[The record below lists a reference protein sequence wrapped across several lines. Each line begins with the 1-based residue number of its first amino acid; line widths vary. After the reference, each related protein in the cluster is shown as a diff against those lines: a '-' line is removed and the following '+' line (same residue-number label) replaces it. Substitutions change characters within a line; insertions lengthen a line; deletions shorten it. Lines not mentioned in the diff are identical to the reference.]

1 MTHNRDKM
9 DKLFREARIEAEE
22 DKADNNKVHL
32 SFSSEEPYERWFG
45 TEILS
50 HDEGCVDLSRLNEIG
65 VLLFN
70 HDRDK
75 VIGRIE
81 KAWLENGRGEA
92 DVVFDDDEASQLIL
106 SKVRSGSL
114 KTTSVGYQVSNWEEV
129 EQGAKSEDGR
139 FTGPCFI
146 AKRWM
151 PYEISVVSVPAD
163 STVGVDR
170 ELGDD
175 EPISYSRYEAQIRIN
190 KNYVEERT

>member
-1 MTHNRDKM
+1 MTQNRDKM
-9 DKLFREARIEAEE
+9 DKLFREARIEAGE

-92 DVVFDDDEASQLIL
+92 DVVFDDDEDSQLIL

-114 KTTSVGYQVSNWEEV
+114 KTTSVGYQVV
-129 EQGAKSEDGR
+129 TGKKSSKEPRARMDGSLVHVLLRKGGCLMR
-139 FTGPCFI
+139 FPL
-146 AKRWM
+146 
-151 PYEISVVSVPAD
+151 SVF
-163 STVGVDR
+163 R
-170 ELGDD
+170 L
-175 EPISYSRYEAQIRIN
+175 ILQ
-190 KNYVEERT
+190 

>member
-1 MTHNRDKM
+1 MFILSFTAFT
-9 DKLFREARIEAEE
+9 KLLYTCIVESS
-22 DKADNNKVHL
+22 L
-32 SFSSEEPYERWFG
+32 STAFSSEEPYERWFG

-151 PYEISVVSVPAD
+151 PYEISIVSVPAD

-175 EPISYSRYEAQIRIN
+175 EPISYARYEAQIRIN